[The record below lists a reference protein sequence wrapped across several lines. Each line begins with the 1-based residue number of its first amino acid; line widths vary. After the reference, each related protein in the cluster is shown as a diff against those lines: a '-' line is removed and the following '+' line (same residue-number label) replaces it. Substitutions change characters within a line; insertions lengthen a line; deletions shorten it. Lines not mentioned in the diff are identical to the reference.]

1 MKLIETTINFFS
13 FLGTFRLRPHRSP
26 RMVVPFVGAQRQRT
40 ERRDG
45 DPCDTR
51 QRRWG
56 WWWWVGKIAKRDLF
70 RCRVRQ
76 SVLMI
81 HVGGTRCVT
90 SRTGNI
96 VNIHARITWTVEVI
110 RTCIFLFFFD
120 V

>member
-1 MKLIETTINFFS
+1 MHLFETTINFFS
-13 FLGTFRLRPHRSP
+13 FLGMFRLRPHHSP

-40 ERRDG
+40 ERCDG

-51 QRRWG
+51 QRRWWG
-56 WWWWVGKIAKRDLF
+56 WWWVGKIAKRDLF
-70 RCRVRQ
+70 RCWVRQ

-96 VNIHARITWTVEVI
+96 VNIQARITLTVECIRACIVI
-110 RTCIFLFFFD
+110 F
-120 V
+120 